1 MWWFFEGFGC
11 LKSKFLDPGL
21 MRTWDI
27 RPTSFL
33 GRHQIRRK
41 NGYWKMSHGWSGWWL
56 TYPSEKYDFVSWEY
70 DIPNIWKI
78 QNVPNHQPVDA
89 WFDVFVLK
97 IITSCGWETLSS
109 SGSMNWIGKM
119 NTAPFTT
126 NNPII
131 HDRQVEGIVNP
142 IIVSIISN
150 IPYQIYHI
158 SNIKYQIALNYIALW
173 LCST

>member
-56 TYPSEKYDFVSWEY
+56 TYPAEKYDFVSWEY

-97 IITSCGWETLSS
+97 IITSCGWDTRNVAP
-109 SGSMNWIGKM
+109 SGSPWLMSGIWIPWSLQ
-119 NTAPFTT
+119 TAPSIHQSTCLFF
-126 NNPII
+126 NASPPILRI
-131 HDRQVEGIVNP
+131 K
-142 IIVSIISN
+142 
-150 IPYQIYHI
+150 PYLSQEILVLAVI
-158 SNIKYQIALNYIALW
+158 FI
-173 LCST
+173 